1 MNKGD
6 YDVLHGESALESVLH
21 GVLYIVGASQTL
33 SDGNKAEEQQA
44 EIKGTVGFKSGDVG
58 TPRQVTFASLSPL
71 HFLKSGNSNISLAEV
86 LWKFN
91 ELISL
96 KVPRVV
102 AGTKEPSER
111 VCKVWERRMGKE
123 QAAERVLSPI
133 LGFLLKASGSLWR
146 VLSDRARLC
155 IFGSSLWLQPGVGRD
170 NWQASAL
177 MQMLTSARKCPSL
190 GCSRCIQVDA
200 LEV

>member
-1 MNKGD
+1 M
-6 YDVLHGESALESVLH
+6 LHKLC
-21 GVLYIVGASQTL
+21 Q
-33 SDGNKAEEQQA
+33 DGNKAEEQQA

-111 VCKVWERRMGKE
+111 
-123 QAAERVLSPI
+123 
-133 LGFLLKASGSLWR
+133 
-146 VLSDRARLC
+146 
-155 IFGSSLWLQPGVGRD
+155 
-170 NWQASAL
+170 
-177 MQMLTSARKCPSL
+177 TSARC
-190 GCSRCIQVDA
+190 GRGGWGRSRLPKESYRPFWA
-200 LEV
+200 SS